1 MAILYQIQADGTR
14 VEHWE
19 LGTRPLVV
27 GRGEFADAFVDD
39 DALSR
44 SHFLITNEGIE
55 FCLIDLHSRNGT
67 WVNGERVSA
76 HKLHPHE
83 IITAGDSM
91 FYFSDMPVAAIVI
104 PGTIAL
110 AGTSP
115 SAQPRINPG

>member
-1 MAILYQIQADGTR
+1 MALLYQIQADGSK
-14 VEHWE
+14 VAQWE

-27 GRGEFADAFVDD
+27 GRGEFADAFVQD

-44 SHFLITNEGIE
+44 SHFLVTNEGIE

-83 IITAGDSM
+83 IITAGDSI
-91 FYFSDMPVAAIVI
+91 FYFSDVPVSAFVI
-104 PGTIAL
+104 PGTVAL
-110 AGTSP
+110 
-115 SAQPRINPG
+115 PRISLPAPPRVNPG